1 MKTIIV
7 LGRWV
12 EHGSN
17 WSNFLFYMLVVRGL
31 TVYQSVDCSVKK
43 MERTCIYMIHM
54 SIANKA
60 ELVGGLEHEWIIVHF
75 RHGAH
80 HPNPIDELTP
90 SFLKMV
96 KLHHQPGWD
105 LHFFLQFCDDS
116 FPVATRSA
124 VATCTQPAVEFPK
137 LETSDGTRPGKHTK
151 SYRKSWSSHSKW
163 WLCIVM
169 LVINHRNSGFI
180 QL

>member
-43 MERTCIYMIHM
+43 MERTCIYIDMIHM

-75 RHGAH
+75 RHGAR
-80 HPNPIDELTP
+80 HPNPIDETHSIIFEDGEIAP
-90 SFLKMV
+90 PTRMRPV
-96 KLHHQPGWD
+96 
-105 LHFFLQFCDDS
+105 FF
-116 FPVATRSA
+116 SA
-124 VATCTQPAVEFPK
+124 V
-137 LETSDGTRPGKHTK
+137 L
-151 SYRKSWSSHSKW
+151 
-163 WLCIVM
+163 
-169 LVINHRNSGFI
+169 
-180 QL
+180 